1 MRLEEFRVFALFVW
15 PLGLCTSPTQ
25 CLEGLH
31 PALHHLAIPYVFL
44 WGSVASASLSNL
56 KH

>member
-15 PLGLCTSPTQ
+15 PLCLCTSPTQ